1 MLTKTFSQISRA
13 AHVEVSVLVALQNV
27 DVIHDDFTGFDGPE
41 IAARRNCD
49 VSPYSSSLGKLF
61 VIR

>member
-13 AHVEVSVLVALQNV
+13 AHVEVSVLALQNV

-41 IAARRNCD
+41 IPARRNCD